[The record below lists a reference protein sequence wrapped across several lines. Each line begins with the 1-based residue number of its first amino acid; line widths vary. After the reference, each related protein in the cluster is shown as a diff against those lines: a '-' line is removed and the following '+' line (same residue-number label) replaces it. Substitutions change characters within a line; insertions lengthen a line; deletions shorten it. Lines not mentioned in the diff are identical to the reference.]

1 MDLGVKGN
9 TKTNAK
15 EYQLHAS
22 SKNDFNVKTLMRSLT
37 AWINQTLQ
45 KQHLVVRDI
54 VYDLSDG
61 QILAAFIETITHE
74 KLDDILPGS
83 TEKNK
88 ISNINR
94 CIQFAVDKL
103 GLERDPQ
110 RWTAEG
116 IVKKDISSIL
126 SFLVDISHHA
136 PCPVAIP
143 SNVTIAI
150 THQDNISS
158 AVKNKTTLHS
168 ISGDETEYNDKA
180 GAVDINYAETGK
192 ENAPEDEDVFD
203 KMQENQDKIAEI
215 KELLIDFCNKQLA
228 QMNVQIND
236 LEDFSNGVYII
247 WLIGLIKNIFV
258 PSYNYKENPSSYSE
272 KLENVNFSLYLLNNL
287 GINCSKIKPSDVV
300 KGDIKSI
307 LRCLYI
313 LFSLIEMDENQ
324 PTN

>member
-1 MDLGVKGN
+1 MDLGVK
-9 TKTNAK
+9 KTTVNK

-45 KQHLVVRDI
+45 KQHLIVRDI

-61 QILAAFIETITHE
+61 QILAAFIETLTYE
-74 KLDDILPGS
+74 NLDDILPGS

-88 ISNINR
+88 ISNINK

-116 IVKKDISSIL
+116 IVKRDISSIL
-126 SFLVDISHHA
+126 AFLVDLSHYA
-136 PCPVAIP
+136 PCPLAIP

-150 THQDNISS
+150 THQDKIGSGG
-158 AVKNKTTLHS
+158 VKNKTTLHS
-168 ISGDETEYNDKA
+168 ISGDETQYNDKA
-180 GAVDINYAETGK
+180 GAVDINYLDSGK
-192 ENAPEDEDVFD
+192 EDTNEDEDVFD

-215 KELLIDFCNKQLA
+215 KELLVNFCNNYLA
-228 QMNVQIND
+228 LMNVQINE
-236 LEDFSNGVYII
+236 LEDFSNGVYIL
-247 WLIGLIKNIFV
+247 WLIGLIKNIFI

-272 KLENVNFSLYLLNNL
+272 KLENVNFSIYLLNNL
-287 GINCSKIKPSDVV
+287 GINCSKIKPSDIV
-300 KGDIKSI
+300 KGDAKSI

-313 LFSLIEMDENQ
+313 LFSLNDLEENQ
-324 PTN
+324 QTS